1 MPFTLTDYTDIR
13 EFATGGMSKIYLA
26 TQISL
31 SRTVIIKEMAAGL
44 VTTKN
49 EIKRFENEARAGAS
63 LTHNNIIRI
72 YDFGE
77 EKGSFYIA
85 MEFVDG
91 PDLDKLLKLADFPKE
106 LALVIL
112 QQALRGLV
120 FAHEQGVIHRDLKP
134 ANILVSS
141 SGAVKMVDFGLAYAG
156 ARSGQLTTTGAIVGT
171 PVYMSP
177 ELVNGEETKDRC
189 MDIWAAGVILY
200 RIVTGEFP
208 FSGENVPST
217 LINIIQ
223 NKEKPAE
230 EIDRTIPSS
239 IADLLRLCLEKDHT
253 KRLQSLTP
261 LIEALQNYFFE
272 IGIRDPVDII
282 KKYFSDNTAATRE
295 LESLLVPYHRKKAK
309 ECLDAMKHS
318 TALAHYKEVEKYEPG
333 DKKLAETIRSIE
345 DTISAMLTGRT
356 ATVQEY
362 LVSRIRTGRTAKKG
376 KDASAL
382 TMIAV
387 LLVFASAGIFFLFMR
402 QHHPLNSITE
412 LLTTV
417 FHFHGSP
424 AVPLENPSGMKPDNT
439 PDSSRGVSSNQQK
452 PEKGKAAENEWV
464 RAFAEGKSH
473 AGTPS
478 PSITDTGAAAAQRA
492 LAEEPGR
499 GHFGQD
505 SIVGFVKVD
514 VNPIAASV
522 KVDDKDMT
530 PREMSNGVLLG
541 KGVHTFSAAAEGFV
555 PTTSGIAI
563 TGNDTHHVLISLT
576 PVDKKAG
583 ALQVLADITAEIY
596 IDGAFKGNA
605 PTTAPI
611 SLPEGPHTLVFKRP
625 GFKPYETTII
635 IKAGETREVKV
646 QSGTKNPKE

>member
-1 MPFTLTDYTDIR
+1 MPFTLKDYTDIR

-91 PDLDKLLKLADFPKE
+91 PDLDKLLKVEDFPKD

-141 SGAVKMVDFGLAYAG
+141 HGAVKMVDFGLAYAG

-223 NKEKPAE
+223 NKEIPAE

-239 IADLLRLCLEKDHT
+239 IADLLRLSLEKDHT

-282 KKYFSDNTAATRE
+282 KKYFSDKAAATRE
-295 LESLLVPYHRKKAK
+295 LESLLVQYHRKKAQ

-345 DTISAMLTGRT
+345 DTIAAMLTGRT

-362 LVSRIRTGRTAKKG
+362 LVSRVRTGRTAKKG
-376 KDASAL
+376 KDASVL

-387 LLVFASAGIFFLFMR
+387 LLVFGSAGIFFLFMR
-402 QHHPLNSITE
+402 QHHPLKSIKQ
-412 LLTTV
+412 LVTTV
-417 FHFHGSP
+417 FHFHKPP

-439 PDSSRGVSSNQQK
+439 TDSSAAAVGTSSNQQK
-452 PEKGKAAENEWV
+452 PEKGSAAENEWV
-464 RAFAEGKSH
+464 RAFAEGKSR

-478 PSITDTGAAAAQRA
+478 SSVTDTGTVAAQQA
-492 LAEEPGR
+492 PAGK
-499 GHFGQD
+499 D
-505 SIVGFVKVD
+505 SIVGFVKVT
-514 VNPIAASV
+514 VSPAFASV

-530 PREMSNGVLLG
+530 VQEMSNGVLLG
-541 KGVHTFSAAAEGFV
+541 KGVHTFSGAAEGFV
-555 PTTSGIAI
+555 PSMSGLSIM
-563 TGNDTHHVLISLT
+563 GNDTHHVLISLT

-583 ALQVLADITAEIY
+583 ALQVLADITAEIF
-596 IDGAFKGNA
+596 IDGVFKGNA
-605 PTTAPI
+605 PTTTPI
-611 SLPEGPHTLVFKRP
+611 SLPEGPHSLVFKRP
-625 GFKPYETTII
+625 GFKPYEMNIV
-635 IKAGETREVKV
+635 IKSGETREVKV
-646 QSGTKNPKE
+646 LPGTKKNTE